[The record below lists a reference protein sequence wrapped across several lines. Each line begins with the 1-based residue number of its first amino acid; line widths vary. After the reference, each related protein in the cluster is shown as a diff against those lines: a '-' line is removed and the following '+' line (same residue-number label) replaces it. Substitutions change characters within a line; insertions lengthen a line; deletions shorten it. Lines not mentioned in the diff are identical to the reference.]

1 MLSKKMRLSS
11 VGVDR
16 SLVRGASSRVP
27 KERKRFTP
35 WLEEQIEEGDIDGL
49 EWIEKDKGI
58 FKVPW
63 VRVDKPEFV
72 LETHAELFKRWAEHT
87 GKYRKGDQ
95 PDPSTWKT
103 RFRCALRKMNE
114 IVEIRE
120 LGSLEGSKP
129 YRAFKFE
136 PKLKDRSSAFKRSPG
151 KRSSRPPS
159 LESLESN
166 IPSPMEPVKG
176 TRDHLPLGRM
186 LNHLQICEEY
196 PQRRSFDYR
205 NPDGSIIG
213 DFVAPV
219 VMPEEFSGPA
229 YGGVRFY
236 TLNSLIN
243 NHILCTPQMAKVH
256 SLLKVYCKQNLR
268 TQSTRY
274 LNRTFHNFGRLF
286 FFLTPLFT
294 IALY

>member
-1 MLSKKMRLSS
+1 MLFGNNPSHETARNPKMLSKKMRLSS

-16 SLVRGASSRVP
+16 SLVRGVSTRVP

-103 RFRCALRKMNE
+103 RFRCALRKMQE

-136 PKLKDRSSAFKRSPG
+136 PKLKDRSNACKRSPG
-151 KRSSRPPS
+151 KRNSRPPS
-159 LESLESN
+159 LDSVESDNL
-166 IPSPMEPVKG
+166 SPMEPIRG
-176 TRDHLPLGRM
+176 PPDPLGVGRM
-186 LNHLQICEEY
+186 LNPLQVCDEY
-196 PQRRSFDYR
+196 YRSPEG
-205 NPDGSIIG
+205 NIIG
-213 DFVAPV
+213 DFVGQV
-219 VMPEEFSGPA
+219 VMPEYNGPA
-229 YGGVRFY
+229 YNGHFPIVDWRDFVEPIMSEDWDRYFPDGIRNQFGLSGGSNYGMRDQEASYYYQV
-236 TLNSLIN
+236 
-243 NHILCTPQMAKVH
+243 CQ
-256 SLLKVYCKQNLR
+256 
-268 TQSTRY
+268 
-274 LNRTFHNFGRLF
+274 
-286 FFLTPLFT
+286 
-294 IALY
+294 

>member
-1 MLSKKMRLSS
+1 MLFGNNPSHETARNPKMLSKKMRLSS

-16 SLVRGASSRVP
+16 SLVRGVSTRVP

-103 RFRCALRKMNE
+103 RFRCALRKMQE

-136 PKLKDRSSAFKRSPG
+136 PKLKGEVRHNCHIFS
-151 KRSSRPPS
+151 
-159 LESLESN
+159 
-166 IPSPMEPVKG
+166 I
-176 TRDHLPLGRM
+176 HL
-186 LNHLQICEEY
+186 
-196 PQRRSFDYR
+196 
-205 NPDGSIIG
+205 
-213 DFVAPV
+213 A
-219 VMPEEFSGPA
+219 
-229 YGGVRFY
+229 RF
-236 TLNSLIN
+236 L
-243 NHILCTPQMAKVH
+243 
-256 SLLKVYCKQNLR
+256 
-268 TQSTRY
+268 
-274 LNRTFHNFGRLF
+274 
-286 FFLTPLFT
+286 
-294 IALY
+294 